1 MALRNLKADIVMIT
15 FRNKNS
21 KKYKLNALLGI
32 VIVMILAVGM
42 LFQVWLKVKIRL
54 IASEIE
60 NLKKNVV
67 TLREDTN
74 RLQTRAIN
82 LSSYERITRLAQN
95 ELGMI
100 FVKQEVLTETRSK

>member
-1 MALRNLKADIVMIT
+1 MIT